1 MLRLSEPP
9 KTYAFPQKPIPS
21 PSVSRACGSRPR
33 FPSLLLRAVN
43 RWGCKLKYRLGFS
56 IVASFSG
63 EHPDLSEWWPC
74 ETTLSDVL
82 KYWPGGEVEP
92 SEPFDSEYSYLARE
106 GSLSREILDRLD
118 DARGETRFQICRKLK
133 EKFGSEAFWAC
144 ISDVQMSGV
153 FDRQTAFK
161 FLDSIGAG
169 FEDCGTMGTIGG
181 PLGHW
186 CPDFAFNVESQA
198 LISSIRITPILCA
211 VSESGELEPVR
222 PPSEWQW
229 DRFKDLFKRF
239 DCFDLAR
246 QGRAID
252 AH

>member
-1 MLRLSEPP
+1 M
-9 KTYAFPQKPIPS
+9 
-21 PSVSRACGSRPR
+21 
-33 FPSLLLRAVN
+33 
-43 RWGCKLKYRLGFS
+43 KYRLGFS
-56 IVASFSG
+56 LVASFSG
-63 EHPDLSEWWPC
+63 EHPMLERWGSHEI
-74 ETTLSDVL
+74 TLSDVIRH
-82 KYWPGGEVEP
+82 WPGGEVEP
-92 SEPFDSEYSYLARE
+92 SEPFDSEYSYLAKE
-106 GSLSREILDRLD
+106 GSIPREILNRLD
-118 DARGETRFQICRKLK
+118 DARGETRFQICRKLQ
-133 EKFGSEAFWAC
+133 EKFPREAFWAC
-144 ISDVQMSGV
+144 ISDVQMSGL
-153 FDRQTAFK
+153 FDRETAFK

-169 FEDCGTMGTIGG
+169 FDTSNTMGTIGG

-222 PPSEWQW
+222 PPSDWQW
-229 DRFKDLFKRF
+229 DRFADLFKRF

>member
-1 MLRLSEPP
+1 M
-9 KTYAFPQKPIPS
+9 
-21 PSVSRACGSRPR
+21 
-33 FPSLLLRAVN
+33 
-43 RWGCKLKYRLGFS
+43 KYRLGFS

-63 EHPDLSEWWPC
+63 EHPDLCEWHPC
-74 ETTLSDVL
+74 ETTLPDVL
-82 KYWPGGEVEP
+82 KAWPGLPVEP
-92 SEPFDSEYSYLARE
+92 SEPFDSEYSYLAKE
-106 GSLSREILDRLD
+106 GSIPREILNRLD
-118 DARGETRFQICRKLK
+118 DVRGETRFQICRKLK
-133 EKFGSEAFWAC
+133 EKFPREAFWAC
-144 ISDVQMSGV
+144 ISDVQMSGL
-153 FDRQTAFK
+153 FDRETVFE
-161 FLDSIGAG
+161 FLDSIGAR

-186 CPDFAFNVESQA
+186 CPDFAFNVESQV
-198 LISSIRITPILCA
+198 LISSIRITPVLCT

-229 DRFKDLFKRF
+229 ERFADMFKRF

>member
-1 MLRLSEPP
+1 M
-9 KTYAFPQKPIPS
+9 
-21 PSVSRACGSRPR
+21 
-33 FPSLLLRAVN
+33 
-43 RWGCKLKYRLGFS
+43 KYRLGFS

-63 EHPDLSEWWPC
+63 EHPDLCEWHPC
-74 ETTLSDVL
+74 ETTLPDVL
-82 KYWPGGEVEP
+82 KAWPGGEVEP
-92 SEPFDSEYSYLARE
+92 SEPFDSEYQYLAKE
-106 GSLSREILDRLD
+106 GSIPRAILDRLD
-118 DARGETRFQICRKLK
+118 DVRGETRFNICRKLK
-133 EKFGSEAFWAC
+133 ERFGSEAFWAC
-144 ISDVQMSGV
+144 ISDVQMSGI
-153 FDRQTAFK
+153 FDRETAFK

-169 FEDCGTMGTIGG
+169 FETTQTMGTIGG

-186 CPDFAFNVESQA
+186 CPDFAFNVESQV
-198 LISSIRITPILCA
+198 LISSIRVTPVLCV

-229 DRFKDLFKRF
+229 ERFADLFKRF